1 MAISVSPDLDSLK
14 PQMLRS
20 GNPVDHQ
27 KLVED
32 SAREIGQAFD
42 YAIDRARTNK
52 GALAADMKYPDQGV
66 IARWVAGREQIQ
78 LSKLRAGNRT
88 AYVLLLLTLLEME
101 PDVEVR
107 TLVSMKRVG

>member
-1 MAISVSPDLDSLK
+1 MVNQALDEVH
-14 PQMLRS
+14 PRMLAA
-20 GNPVDHQ
+20 GKPVDHE

-52 GALAADMKYPDQGV
+52 GALASDMKYPDQGA
-66 IARWVAGREQIQ
+66 ISRWVSGREQVQ
-78 LSKLRAGNRT
+78 LSKLRAGNRV
-88 AYVLLLLTLLEME
+88 AYVLFLLTLLEME

-107 TLVSMKRVG
+107 TLVSMKRIG